1 MRVDDGA
8 RIAVVA
14 ALGEMREHV
23 GLGQRAHGL
32 HGQQFRVART
42 GADADQAAFASVAHR
57 PGLASA
63 LRAAA
68 VMALPPRRPRTM
80 AKGTP

>member
-1 MRVDDGA
+1 MRADDGA

-14 ALGEMREHV
+14 ALGEMRNHV

-32 HGQQFRVART
+32 ERQQLGIAGT
-42 GADADQAAFASVAHR
+42 GADANKPAFYNRVHR
-57 PGLASA
+57 PGLANA

-68 VMALPPRRPRTM
+68 VMALPPSLPRTM
-80 AKGTP
+80 A